1 MMWQVRGQ
9 MTKEDEEMKIKKM
22 RRSQSGDW
30 GEDEMATRCHAHHM
44 IITCVPHAHHMRT
57 TCP

>member
-9 MTKEDEEMKIKKM
+9 MTKEDKEMKIKKM

-57 TCP
+57 T